1 MKKGII
7 WGLLTCLIVTSMVL
21 ASCNKTTT
29 STSTP
34 TQTTTTTTT
43 KTTTTTTTTQTTT
56 PTTTTATTTAATG
69 NWWDTLGTP
78 QYGGT
83 MTLRINTNPTSFDMD
98 QGTMPT
104 QLYDMYFEQLMSPD
118 WTVNTATFP
127 YLFSFYSNDQAAGWL
142 AKSWEFTSLGNLVI
156 HLRQGI
162 HWQNIA
168 PANGRELVAS
178 DVVSH
183 FDRLLGLGQGYTAP
197 AAYLGTNSAW
207 APLTSVTAPD
217 KYTVVM
223 VWNTPNPEVA
233 LENLEAAGGEAAI
246 ECPEVVKQW
255 GDLSDWHHAVGT
267 GPFIL
272 NDYVSG
278 SSETFVKNPD
288 YWGYDERHPQNKLPY
303 VDKVTYLVI
312 PDDATALAA
321 FRTGKIDD
329 IEALSYQQ
337 IQPIIKLQPQLV
349 QVQYPQGNTPT
360 LNFRTGNAPF
370 NDVRVRQALQMAIDL
385 PTIAQTFYNGTTDP
399 SPSTLTS
406 NYLTGW
412 GFPYSQWPQDL
423 KDQYAYNPT
432 GAKQLLAA
440 AGFPNGFNTDVVVV
454 NTADLDLLQIV
465 KSYFTAIGVNMD
477 IRPMDSASWSAFV
490 LTNKK
495 QDAMDMRQ
503 PSAGSLGLTFYP
515 LRQIVKFA
523 LGNGSNTGLVND
535 PVYNAFVPVAQ
546 NATSTD
552 QVKTVMTAANKYVA
566 QQHYAVS
573 LLQPMLYD
581 LYWPWFKGGY
591 VGQYSAVSS
600 SSGPTLCGIFLARF
614 WVDQNLKKSMGY

>member
-21 ASCNKTTT
+21 ASCNKTTA

-34 TQTTTTTTT
+34 TQTTTTKTN
-43 KTTTTTTTTQTTT
+43 TTTTANTTV

-83 MTLRINTNPTSFDMD
+83 MTLRINSNPTSFDMN

-233 LENLEAAGGEAAI
+233 LENLEAAGGA
-246 ECPEVVKQW
+246 
-255 GDLSDWHHAVGT
+255 
-267 GPFIL
+267 
-272 NDYVSG
+272 
-278 SSETFVKNPD
+278 
-288 YWGYDERHPQNKLPY
+288 
-303 VDKVTYLVI
+303 
-312 PDDATALAA
+312 
-321 FRTGKIDD
+321 
-329 IEALSYQQ
+329 
-337 IQPIIKLQPQLV
+337 LV
-349 QVQYPQGNTPT
+349 QC
-360 LNFRTGNAPF
+360 
-370 NDVRVRQALQMAIDL
+370 
-385 PTIAQTFYNGTTDP
+385 
-399 SPSTLTS
+399 
-406 NYLTGW
+406 
-412 GFPYSQWPQDL
+412 
-423 KDQYAYNPT
+423 
-432 GAKQLLAA
+432 
-440 AGFPNGFNTDVVVV
+440 
-454 NTADLDLLQIV
+454 
-465 KSYFTAIGVNMD
+465 
-477 IRPMDSASWSAFV
+477 FV
-490 LTNKK
+490 LFGT
-495 QDAMDMRQ
+495 
-503 PSAGSLGLTFYP
+503 
-515 LRQIVKFA
+515 
-523 LGNGSNTGLVND
+523 
-535 PVYNAFVPVAQ
+535 
-546 NATSTD
+546 
-552 QVKTVMTAANKYVA
+552 
-566 QQHYAVS
+566 
-573 LLQPMLYD
+573 
-581 LYWPWFKGGY
+581 
-591 VGQYSAVSS
+591 
-600 SSGPTLCGIFLARF
+600 
-614 WVDQNLKKSMGY
+614 